1 MLRFVMRLTYL
12 FSVLA
17 MTLLGPLSGSRSL
30 AAPVE
35 SSLLFGKSGPPAVE
49 VKFSLPEVVTDK
61 DWGNFVKVV
70 AEGMTTS
77 TTSGLPAVP
86 VTGVM
91 IAVPKGYSP
100 TVKILSAQESFK
112 EDLVISPYRV
122 KHRCGPSVDEE
133 SREITAFYT
142 GTDVFPR
149 EVLTLEKVGL
159 IQEVELYR
167 VGISPVQMDMGKRG
181 VRLTT
186 KLKAQIDFV
195 PVDGVKTGP
204 VVLSPTSFRAINA
217 ATVNGVVLP
226 RIVTMGV
233 AEKILVVT
241 ADDLLSSL
249 NSYVGWKRQMGY
261 AVQVV
266 TRAQAGATP
275 DAVKAYIQNL
285 YNDPLTRPT
294 FLLMVGN
301 TTSLP
306 PFYRPTSSGS
316 AASDYPYSLL
326 SGNDILPDLFYGR
339 LVADNAAEVTLQT
352 KRWIEYERDAGSSS
366 TWMPNATT
374 IASSEQGQG
383 PSDEDY
389 SRQIQGFLKGNTY
402 QSVDSFFQKSHG
414 ATAANIKSGLAEGR
428 TWLTYIGHGS
438 GTSWGSTNDTFDVST
453 IRNTSN
459 AGKLPFIVDVA
470 CENGNYGSFS
480 PCFGKQWVTHTINGV
495 SAGAV
500 AYYGASVSTS
510 WDPPAVM
517 AVGIAKRHFEKG
529 ISNLGAALVAGQLYL
544 SEQMGT
550 GEDVVDNMEWYN
562 LFGDPSLQMRTAV
575 PQVPQIDL
583 NPAAKANGGWRV
595 SVKDGAGKAFPGAL
609 VAWRDVE
616 SGQVLGS
623 GRTDAQGIVDL
634 PAALRRSKGTGLR
647 GGQGRRLGGQRLE
660 ISGYNLQST
669 DLEMSL

>member
-1 MLRFVMRLTYL
+1 MLRFVLRLTCRL
-12 FSVLA
+12 SVLP
-17 MTLLGPLSGSRSL
+17 LVILGLISPTAGL
-30 AAPVE
+30 ATPVE
-35 SSLLFGKSGPPAVE
+35 SSLVFGSSGPPSVE
-49 VKFSLPEVVTDK
+49 VKFSLPEVVTEK
-61 DWGNFVKVV
+61 DWGNFVKV
-70 AEGMTTS
+70 AADGMTTS
-77 TTSGLPAVP
+77 NISGLPAVP

-91 IAVPKGYSP
+91 VAVPKGYSP

-112 EDLVISPYRV
+112 EDVVIAPYRV
-122 KHRCGPSVDEE
+122 KHRCGPGVDED
-133 SREITAFYT
+133 SREITAFYS

-159 IQEVELYR
+159 LQDVEIYR

-186 KLKAQIDFV
+186 RLKAQIDFV
-195 PVDGVKTGP
+195 QLAGVKSGP
-204 VVLSPTSFRAINA
+204 VILSPTSFRAINA

-226 RIVTMGV
+226 RIVTSGV

-241 ADDLLSSL
+241 ADDLKASL
-249 NSYVGWKRQMGY
+249 NSYVAWKRQMGY

-266 TRAQAGATP
+266 TRSQAGATP
-275 DAVKAYIQNL
+275 DAVKAFIQTL

-306 PFYRPTSSGS
+306 PFYRPTSSGN
-316 AASDYPYSLL
+316 AASDYPFSLL
-326 SGNDILPDLFYGR
+326 SGSDILSDLFYGR
-339 LVADNAAEVTLQT
+339 LVADNASEVTLQT
-352 KRWIEYERDAGSSS
+352 KRWIEYERDSGSSN

-402 QSVDSFFQKSHG
+402 QNVDSFFQKSQT
-414 ATAANIKSGLAEGR
+414 ATAANIKGGLVSGR

-438 GTSWGSTNDTFDVST
+438 GTSWGSTNDTFNVST

-459 AGKLPFIVDVA
+459 AGKLPFIIDVA
-470 CENGNYGSFS
+470 CENGNYGSFN

-517 AVGIAKRHFEKG
+517 AVGIAKRHFERG

-544 SEQMGT
+544 SEQMGV
-550 GEDVVDNMEWYN
+550 GDDVVDNMEWYN

-575 PQVPQIDL
+575 PQVPQIDVS
-583 NPAAKANGGWRV
+583 PTAKASGGWRV
-595 SVKDGAGKAFPGAL
+595 KVKDGAGKAFPGAL
-609 VAWRDVE
+609 VAWREVG
-616 SGQVLGS
+616 SGLVLGS
-623 GRTDAQGIVDL
+623 GRTDAQGIVDFS
-634 PAALRRSKGTGLR
+634 AAVRGEKGTPVG
-647 GGQGRRLGGQRLE
+647 GGQGRRLAAQRLE
-660 ISGYNLQST
+660 VSGYNLQST
-669 DLEMSL
+669 DLEMSP